1 MASERDELNRRR
13 RARMEQERRRKAA
26 RRKLKI
32 RLVIAAVVI
41 LACAAVIYNLGRN
54 GEIPLIEAAPTE
66 VEIYGQA
73 DETTEETTVPKSN
86 LNREPTVIH
95 LAAAGDLNVTDKV
108 VWSGQ
113 SGAVYDY
120 TSAFMDV
127 APIFSEA
134 DMALLNFEGNIYGQP
149 YGTAT
154 MSAPQELMV
163 ALKNAGVDV
172 VQMANTT
179 AIYNG
184 ISGLQTTLANIRAAG
199 IEPVGAYS
207 TNNEFAKNNGY
218 TICEVQGL
226 KIAMVAFTKGFG
238 GLGLPAGSE
247 DCVNV
252 LYEDYATTYQKVAV
266 NKINSILK
274 NVRAAEPDYII
285 ALLHWGSEYNDE
297 YSGSQEE
304 IREVLFAGGVD
315 AIVGTHPHRVQAVD
329 FDFNAGQFTAYSLG
343 DFFSDTT
350 EAGTN
355 YSIVLNLEITRNNQ
369 TGETKLTDYTC
380 TPIYNMT
387 PEESGEPTLRL
398 VRTKT
403 AMEGFERGIFNS
415 VSEELYNS
423 MAYTLDRIE
432 YRLEPPAQEEE

>member
-73 DETTEETTVPKSN
+73 DETTVETTVPKSN

-172 VQMANTT
+172 VQMANSA

-247 DCVNV
+247 DCVNL
-252 LYEDYATTYQKVAV
+252 LYEDYYENYETLNT
-266 NKINSILK
+266 NKINKVLK
-274 NVRAAEPDYII
+274 AVSAEKPDLVI
-285 ALLHWGSEYNDE
+285 ALLHWGSEFNDAI
-297 YSGSQEE
+297 SDTQEK
-304 IREVLFAGGVD
+304 IASIMQKNGVD
-315 AIVGTHPHRVQAVD
+315 VIIGTHPHYVQKAVYD
-329 FDFNAGQFTAYSLG
+329 RAAGTFMAFSLG
-343 DFFSDTT
+343 DFCGDGTR
-350 EAGTN
+350 AGSE
-355 YSIVLNLEITRNNQ
+355 YSVIVELEITKDNIADS
-369 TGETKLTDYTC
+369 TKVSGWQY
-380 TPIYNMT
+380 TPIFSVNEQDRPIRVLRIREAMAAYET
-387 PEESGEPTLRL
+387 GGLEKVTKPTYD
-398 VRTKT
+398 
-403 AMEGFERGIFNS
+403 A
-415 VSEELYNS
+415 
-423 MAYTLDRIE
+423 MAYALERIE
-432 YRLEPPAQEEE
+432 ARLAGE

>member
-26 RRKLKI
+26 QRKLRI
-32 RLVIAAVVI
+32 RLLLAAVVI
-41 LACAAVIYNLGRN
+41 LASAAVIFNLVRD
-54 GEIPLIEAAPTE
+54 GESPLIEAAPTE
-66 VEIYGQA
+66 VEIYGQVE
-73 DETTEETTVPKSN
+73 ETTEETTAPKNN

-113 SGAVYDY
+113 SGTVYDY
-120 TSAFMDV
+120 TNAFMDV
-127 APIFSEA
+127 APILSEA
-134 DMALLNFEGNIYGQP
+134 DLALLNFEGNLYGQP
-149 YGTAT
+149 YGSGT

-163 ALKNAGVDV
+163 ALKNAGIDV

-247 DCVNV
+247 DCVNL
-252 LYEDYATTYQKVAV
+252 LYEDYYENYETLNS
-266 NKINSILK
+266 NKINKVLK
-274 NVRAAEPDYII
+274 AVSAEKPDLII
-285 ALLHWGSEYNDE
+285 GLLHWGSEYNDAI
-297 YSGSQEE
+297 SDTQKK
-304 IREVLFAGGVD
+304 IANLMKKNGVD
-315 AIVGTHPHRVQAVD
+315 VIIGTHPHLVQEIEYD
-329 FDFNAGQFTAYSLG
+329 ETTGFLCAYSLG
-343 DFFSDTT
+343 DFFGDGSRS
-350 EAGTN
+350 GTA
-355 YSIVLNLEITRNNQ
+355 YSIILDLEITKNYD
-369 TGETKLTDYTC
+369 TGETRVTGFEY
-380 TPIYNMT
+380 TPIY
-387 PEESGEPTLRL
+387 TLQETDCPDNQRRVVRL
-398 VRTKT
+398 ET
-403 AMEGFERGIFNS
+403 AMTAYDVNFVDKIIESCNENMKYSLSRIVSRINGEG
-415 VSEELYNS
+415 
-423 MAYTLDRIE
+423 
-432 YRLEPPAQEEE
+432 

>member
-247 DCVNV
+247 DCVNL
-252 LYEDYATTYQKVAV
+252 LYEDYYENYETLNT
-266 NKINSILK
+266 NKINKVLK
-274 NVRAAEPDYII
+274 AVSAEKPDLVI
-285 ALLHWGSEYNDE
+285 ALLHWGSEFNDAI
-297 YSGSQEE
+297 SDTQEK
-304 IREVLFAGGVD
+304 IASIMQKNGVD
-315 AIVGTHPHRVQAVD
+315 VIIGTHPHLVQEITYD
-329 FDFNAGQFTAYSLG
+329 ETTGFLCAYSLG
-343 DFFSDTT
+343 DFFGDGSRS
-350 EAGTN
+350 GTA
-355 YSIVLNLEITRNNQ
+355 YSIILDLEITKNYD
-369 TGETKLTDYTC
+369 TGETRVTNYEY
-380 TPIYNMT
+380 TPIY
-387 PEESGEPTLRL
+387 TLQETDCPDNQRRVVRL
-398 VRTKT
+398 ET
-403 AMEGFERGIFNS
+403 AMTAYDVNFVDKIIESCNENMKYSLSRIVSRINGEG
-415 VSEELYNS
+415 
-423 MAYTLDRIE
+423 
-432 YRLEPPAQEEE
+432 

>member
-26 RRKLKI
+26 QRKL
-32 RLVIAAVVI
+32 RLRLLLAAVVI
-41 LACAAVIYNLGRN
+41 LASAAVIFNLVRD
-54 GEIPLIEAAPTE
+54 GESPLIEAAPTE

-73 DETTEETTVPKSN
+73 EETTEETTAPKNN

-113 SGAVYDY
+113 SGTVYDY
-120 TSAFMDV
+120 TNAFMDV
-127 APIFSEA
+127 APILSEA
-134 DMALLNFEGNIYGQP
+134 DLALLNFEGNLYGQP
-149 YGTAT
+149 YGSGT

-163 ALKNAGVDV
+163 ALKNAGIDV

-247 DCVNV
+247 DCVNL
-252 LYEDYATTYQKVAV
+252 LYEDYYENYETLNS
-266 NKINSILK
+266 NKINKVLK
-274 NVRAAEPDYII
+274 AVSAEKPDLII
-285 ALLHWGSEYNDE
+285 GLLHWGSEYNDAI
-297 YSGSQEE
+297 SDTQKK
-304 IREVLFAGGVD
+304 IANLMKKNGVD
-315 AIVGTHPHRVQAVD
+315 VIIGTHPHLVQEIEYD
-329 FDFNAGQFTAYSLG
+329 ETTGFLCAYSLG
-343 DFFSDTT
+343 DFFGDGSRS
-350 EAGTN
+350 GTA
-355 YSIVLNLEITRNNQ
+355 YSIILDLEITKNYD
-369 TGETKLTDYTC
+369 TGETRVTGFEY
-380 TPIYNMT
+380 TPIY
-387 PEESGEPTLRL
+387 TLQETDCPDNQRRVVRL
-398 VRTKT
+398 ET
-403 AMEGFERGIFNS
+403 AMTAYDINFVDKIIESCNENMKYSLSRIVSRINGEG
-415 VSEELYNS
+415 
-423 MAYTLDRIE
+423 
-432 YRLEPPAQEEE
+432 

>member
-26 RRKLKI
+26 QRKLRI
-32 RLVIAAVVI
+32 RLLLAAVVI
-41 LACAAVIYNLGRN
+41 LASAAVIFNLVRD
-54 GEIPLIEAAPTE
+54 GESPLIEAAPTE
-66 VEIYGQA
+66 VEIYGQVE
-73 DETTEETTVPKSN
+73 ETTEETTAPKNN

-113 SGAVYDY
+113 SGTVYDY

-127 APIFSEA
+127 APILSEA
-134 DMALLNFEGNIYGQP
+134 DLALLNFEGNLYGQP
-149 YGTAT
+149 YGSGT

-163 ALKNAGVDV
+163 ALKNAGIDM

-247 DCVNV
+247 DCVNL
-252 LYEDYATTYQKVAV
+252 LYEDYYENYETLNS
-266 NKINSILK
+266 NKINKVLK
-274 NVRAAEPDYII
+274 AVSAEKPDLVIG
-285 ALLHWGSEYNDE
+285 LLHWGSEYNDAI
-297 YSGSQEE
+297 SDTQKK
-304 IREVLFAGGVD
+304 IANLMKKNGVD
-315 AIVGTHPHRVQAVD
+315 VIIGTHPHLVQEIEYD
-329 FDFNAGQFTAYSLG
+329 ETTGFLCAYSLG
-343 DFFSDTT
+343 DFFGDGSRS
-350 EAGTN
+350 GTA
-355 YSIVLNLEITRNNQ
+355 YSIILDLEITKNYD
-369 TGETKLTDYTC
+369 TGETRVTGFEY
-380 TPIYNMT
+380 TPIY
-387 PEESGEPTLRL
+387 TLQETDCPDNQRRVVRL
-398 VRTKT
+398 ET
-403 AMEGFERGIFNS
+403 AMTAYDVNFVDKIIESCNENMKYSLSRIVSRINGEG
-415 VSEELYNS
+415 
-423 MAYTLDRIE
+423 
-432 YRLEPPAQEEE
+432 